1 MTGSL
6 NILCSGHEEKGKD
19 EVEEELNFSLDTPT
33 LLVGGGEEGE
43 GEEGEGG
50 RKESETRT
58 KPESRNK
65 TMNAT
70 VLTFF
75 LSFGAEDFTFFL
87 SSEIL
92 QYFTVIP
99 FAFQEAFPWFCLPKP
114 HVHILVFSR
123 INCHIT
129 VRKQT

>member
-1 MTGSL
+1 M
-6 NILCSGHEEKGKD
+6 CSGHEEKGKD

-75 LSFGAEDFTFFL
+75 YLSEPKISRSFSL
-87 SSEIL
+87 LKCYS
-92 QYFTVIP
+92 IP
-99 FAFQEAFPWFCLPKP
+99 Q
-114 HVHILVFSR
+114 
-123 INCHIT
+123 
-129 VRKQT
+129 

>member
-1 MTGSL
+1 MS
-6 NILCSGHEEKGKD
+6 SGHEEKGKD

-33 LLVGGGEEGE
+33 TTLLVGEEGE
-43 GEEGEGG
+43 EEGEGG

-75 LSFGAEDFTFFL
+75 YLSE
-87 SSEIL
+87 
-92 QYFTVIP
+92 
-99 FAFQEAFPWFCLPKP
+99 PK
-114 HVHILVFSR
+114 ISRSFSLLKFYS
-123 INCHIT
+123 IS
-129 VRKQT
+129 Q